1 MYGKNTAICIQIK
14 SMTLKHYYSLILSLM
29 TTLSISSQQVVVT
42 ELPTQRLLPV
52 AHIHRILQD
61 SEGYMWYA
69 TEGGGLC
76 RDNGYQINVFRSDLN
91 TPHLLSSN
99 DITCITE
106 DNGHHIWF
114 GTKRGLYRLDK
125 ANYQINEITDGELKK
140 QRVDAVRAIH
150 DGTIWTSVPKV

>member
-1 MYGKNTAICIQIK
+1 
-14 SMTLKHYYSLILSLM
+14 MTLKYYYSLILSLLA
-29 TTLSISSQQVVVT
+29 TLSVSSQQVVVT

-91 TPHLLSSN
+91 TPHLPIQQRYYLSSRRQR
-99 DITCITE
+99 TSSLV
-106 DNGHHIWF
+106 
-114 GTKRGLYRLDK
+114 R
-125 ANYQINEITDGELKK
+125 YQTRFIQIG
-140 QRVDAVRAIH
+140 
-150 DGTIWTSVPKV
+150 